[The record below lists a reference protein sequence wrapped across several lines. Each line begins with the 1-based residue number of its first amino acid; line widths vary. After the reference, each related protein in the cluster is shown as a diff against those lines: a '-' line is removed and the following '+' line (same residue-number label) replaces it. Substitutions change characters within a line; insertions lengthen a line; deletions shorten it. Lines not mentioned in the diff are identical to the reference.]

1 MAKPDL
7 PQHKPGSPW
16 GKLVATY
23 NFASSS
29 FWHHMISTQDHFYP
43 ASWWLSILT
52 QLTFAGENGPRWVEL
67 DRCANGAA
75 RLVGIPSNLSLNF
88 NIPMKHRQI
97 GGQSLHM
104 STLRVEHGHVGV
116 DRHSFH
122 IQWFQGGSRVTQR
135 QKRATNESCI
145 FIFFAGLLGQLFFFC
160 KGCFFSVQKM
170 ICSIFFSQ

>member
-1 MAKPDL
+1 MGPNGPNNKHSSAEHLWHVARSTSLVASLRVARQGRQSQIFP
-7 PQHKPGSPW
+7 HKPGSPW

-29 FWHHMISTQDHFYP
+29 FWHHMISSQDHFYP

-88 NIPMKHRQI
+88 NIPMKHGQI
-97 GGQSLHM
+97 GGHSL
-104 STLRVEHGHVGV
+104 R
-116 DRHSFH
+116 
-122 IQWFQGGSRVTQR
+122 
-135 QKRATNESCI
+135 
-145 FIFFAGLLGQLFFFC
+145 FAIEA
-160 KGCFFSVQKM
+160 GCRLA
-170 ICSIFFSQ
+170 